1 MKRIKDIERRLWS
14 RIGGWLPTLML
25 IGGLLF
31 SCSKEEGDATS
42 LPDGKYPLQLTTEVV
57 QPQTRAGGKDMWM
70 GGEEI
75 GVMLGDMLS
84 PKRYVMDASGKA
96 EPADAENTIY
106 WKNTAETRITAWT
119 PNIFDPNVDI
129 SDQSG
134 GYADFDLL
142 YATAMG
148 RYDQAVNLRFNHRM
162 AKVEFTLAA
171 SDGITDEVI
180 DGATVTLFGD
190 PEAYFSGGMVGV
202 ADRLDGEIKPYY
214 DVASKKYEAVVVPQ
228 NMTGKP
234 LVRISIGGK
243 IFVYAPETDVAGKLE
258 ANKRYTYT
266 VTVKAD
272 GIDVQPVSG
281 GTWNDGGV
289 SNVTSKEVK
298 FFKADELK
306 IGDYFYSDGTWS
318 DGGLRKLFPNGSME
332 IANPKPAPV
341 LKSNNGASRKVIGI
355 VFQTDPNR
363 IGAAEKTKLG
373 NGNVHGLVLAVKNAS
388 TDALSWGPDGDE
400 GLTKCNS
407 KRDNYNDIS
416 GYGNYE
422 HIRANRRNFNKYPA
436 FKAVDG
442 WNASK
447 SEHKAPRNTTGWYL
461 PSSGQW
467 WDIMQNLGGCLALA
481 QSEEQNSSS
490 TNSDYI
496 SWSNQGNGN
505 VSAALN
511 RWMTHIA
518 DDSKNI
524 FYVGW
529 FWTSSEGSLK
539 DAQYWSVSSS
549 SWVDCFKMFKCNDG
563 HVRPVLAF

>member
-1 MKRIKDIERRLWS
+1 MKRTRYSIKQLHFS
-14 RIGGWLPTLML
+14 SWLPVWVL
-25 IGGLLF
+25 IGGLLS
-31 SCSKEEGDATS
+31 SCSKEETGDATF
-42 LPDGKYPLQLTTEVV
+42 LLDGKYPLQLTAAVA
-57 QPQTRAGGKDMWM
+57 QPQTRGGGKDTWT
-70 GGEEI
+70 GAEEI

-96 EPADAENTIY
+96 EPTDAENTIY
-106 WKNTAETRITAWT
+106 WKSTAETRITAWT
-119 PNIFDPNVDI
+119 PNIFDPSVDI

-142 YATAMG
+142 YATTMG
-148 RYDQAVNLRFNHRM
+148 RYDQTVSLCFNHRM

-171 SDGITDEVI
+171 GDGITDEAI
-180 DGATVTLFGD
+180 DGATVTLLGAS
-190 PEAYFSGGMVGV
+190 EAYFSGGMVGV
-202 ADRLDGEIKPYY
+202 ADRSDGEIKPYY

-243 IFVYAPETDVAGKLE
+243 IFVYAPETDAAGKLE

-281 GTWNDGGV
+281 CTWNDGGV

-341 LKSNNGASRKVIGI
+341 LQSNNGASRKVIGI

-363 IGAAEKTKLG
+363 IGAAEKAKLG
-373 NGNVHGLVLAVKNAS
+373 NGNVHGLVMAVKNAS
-388 TDALSWGPDGDE
+388 TALSWGPDMDE

-407 KRDNYNDIS
+407 KRDNYNDIN

-422 HIRANRRNFNKYPA
+422 HIRANRRNFNEYPA
-436 FKAVDG
+436 FKAVEG

-467 WDIMQNLGGCLALA
+467 WDIMQNLGGCSALA

-490 TNSDYI
+490 TDNGYI
-496 SWSNQGNGN
+496 SWLNQGNGN

-524 FYVGW
+524 FYVSW
-529 FWTSSEGSLK
+529 FWTSSECSLK
-539 DAQYWSVSSS
+539 YAQYWCVTSTG
-549 SWVDCFKMFKCNDG
+549 WVRCFRMFKCNDG
-563 HVRPVLAF
+563 DVRPVLAF